1 MQYFNFCDMRID
13 LNCDLGEWK
22 TAESKLSDQKIM
34 PYITSCNI
42 ACGGHIGDEE
52 SIRTT
57 ILLAMEHGVAVGL
70 HPSYPDKE
78 NFGRK
83 VLDISADLLKRSL
96 VKQMLRFIDIAS
108 DLGAEIHHIKPH
120 GALYNFAAKD
130 LETAKIIVESIRNVA
145 LKVPI
150 YTLPNSVLKN
160 VAEQHGFACVNEV
173 FADRA
178 YEDSLDLRARTKPFA
193 VLHDFSSVQG
203 HIHRMVIDGVVET
216 FSGKIKPISAETM
229 CLHSDTAGA
238 IHLAKQI
245 HQYLKDYGCT
255 ITAY

>member
-1 MQYFNFCDMRID
+1 MRID

-22 TAESKLSDQKIM
+22 TAESKLNDQKIM

-42 ACGGHIGDEE
+42 ACGGHIGNDE
-52 SIRTT
+52 SIRQT
-57 ILLAMEHGVAVGL
+57 IRLAIDHDVAVGL

-78 NFGRK
+78 HFGRK
-83 VLDISADLLKRSL
+83 VLDISAEKLRQSLKEQ
-96 VKQMLRFIDIAS
+96 VLRFMEIATEI
-108 DLGAEIHHIKPH
+108 GVEIHHIKPH

-130 LETAKIIVESIRNVA
+130 LETAGIIVESIKSVA
-145 LKVPI
+145 LNVPI
-150 YTLPNSVLKN
+150 YTLPNSVLNK
-160 VAEQHGFACVNEV
+160 VAEQQGFTCVNEV

-178 YEDSLDLRARTKPFA
+178 YEDSLDLRARTKPGA
-193 VLHDFSSVQG
+193 VLHDFAKVQG

-216 FSGKIKPISAETM
+216 FSGKIKPISAETL
-229 CLHSDTAGA
+229 CLHSDTGGA

-255 ITAY
+255 IAAY